1 MPDFAGKKK
10 EKLPAKAASRVDF
23 FADFLIT
30 RQQSWTRYHHKLIT
44 RQQSWT
50 RYRTSNGDSDP
61 RAKLKPEHLT
71 RGRLFVGLE
80 FPVLR

>member
-30 RQQSWTRYHHKLIT
+30 RQQSWTRYQIKIDNSPTNL
-44 RQQSWT
+44 
-50 RYRTSNGDSDP
+50 
-61 RAKLKPEHLT
+61 
-71 RGRLFVGLE
+71 
-80 FPVLR
+80 VLLPD